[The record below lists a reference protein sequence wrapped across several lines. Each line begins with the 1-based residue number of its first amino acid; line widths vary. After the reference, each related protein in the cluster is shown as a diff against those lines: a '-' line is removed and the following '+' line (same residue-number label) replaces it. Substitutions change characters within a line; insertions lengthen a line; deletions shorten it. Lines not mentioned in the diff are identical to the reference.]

1 MPNKKCLHCNRAMVA
16 IGDKR
21 ANGGMTNEWETRKYH
36 KKCFKEIRRNEVHK
50 KLTNIRV
57 STDL

>member
-36 KKCFKEIRRNEVHK
+36 KNVSR
-50 KLTNIRV
+50 KLDKLKSIK
-57 STDL
+57 D